1 VRERK
6 QQIRPFHS
14 TLMII
19 LNIKRKYT
27 HTYVRKEKGKQII

>member
-1 VRERK
+1 
-6 QQIRPFHS
+6 
-14 TLMII
+14 MII